1 MAKKIVVE
9 IAEGLGNQLFMY
21 AFAYSLSKKI
31 NYDLMIDKTSGYSK
45 KKNLM
50 RKHQKYM
57 LDNLNINQKYAS
69 NKLKQLFRRAC
80 PVVIL
85 GHLEVNVHIVLET
98 WGKYLALRL
107 AIALIL

>member
-57 LDNLNINQKYAS
+57 LDNLNINQNYAS
-69 NKLKQLFRRAC
+69 KNDVYDNRFKRYVKKIELFLDNFFSKKNSSLKNILKLIR
-80 PVVIL
+80 
-85 GHLEVNVHIVLET
+85 E
-98 WGKYLALRL
+98 KYL
-107 AIALIL
+107 